1 MLDFDFHFEEIS
13 KTATSEPHRSA
24 IAQCKEYARYVE
36 VDQAAFMPRTKS
48 AKLSKA
54 GKLKR
59 QKELQELQEAA
70 KIVSAPAAKSRQR
83 QANPEPFASAA
94 KSAAKQNQLA
104 PGSAAAKQKQLA
116 PVASAAK
123 QKQKQLA
130 PVASAAKQKQKPAA
144 APANDHK
151 VSSVRGVDWDAK
163 DKKWRARITVNGT
176 VFTGVWAACCVRLL
190 VVLLWRDFL
199 AANSFVAKRIA

>member
-1 MLDFDFHFEEIS
+1 MSSTYLLDFDFHFEEIS

-123 QKQKQLA
+123 QKQK
-130 PVASAAKQKQKPAA
+130 PAA